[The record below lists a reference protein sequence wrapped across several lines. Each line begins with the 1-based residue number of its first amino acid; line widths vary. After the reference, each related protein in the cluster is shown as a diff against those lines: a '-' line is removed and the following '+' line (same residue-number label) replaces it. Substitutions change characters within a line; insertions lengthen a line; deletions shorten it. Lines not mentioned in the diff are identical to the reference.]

1 MKHAQKQLGE
11 RLVKTTI
18 NVPERLWRDFSIE
31 VIREHG
37 GRMKNDVIIDLIKNY
52 LDEARKKG
60 KNE

>member
-1 MKHAQKQLGE
+1 
-11 RLVKTTI
+11 LVKTTI